1 MSEKML
7 LEIANDSLT
16 PKKSD
21 KQSSSDLFERLRE
34 EDEDGLDYEI
44 ESYEVISEYRQKTLI
59 NKIQYYKLLMP
70 AQRVSKSFKDL
81 SMSFKFNPLSGD
93 LITLKNENAIA
104 RAVRNIVSTTPGEKL
119 FDPEFGSSV
128 SEILFEN
135 VDDITAVSIEDEI
148 QSCLGNYEPRVELI
162 DVDVDPNF
170 DENQFDVLITYRI
183 VGVDIPPSQLEFA
196 LLPSR

>member
-1 MSEKML
+1 
-7 LEIANDSLT
+7 
-16 PKKSD
+16 
-21 KQSSSDLFERLRE
+21 
-34 EDEDGLDYEI
+34 
-44 ESYEVISEYRQKTLI
+44 
-59 NKIQYYKLLMP
+59 MP
-70 AQRVSKSFKDL
+70 AQRVSKSFKDV

-135 VDDITAVSIEDEI
+135 VDDITAVSIKDEI
-148 QSCLGNYEPRVELI
+148 KSSLKNYEPRVELI
-162 DVDVDPNF
+162 NLTVNPNF
-170 DENQFDVLITYRI
+170 DENQFDVLISYRI
-183 VGVDIPPSQLEFA
+183 VGIDIPPSELEFA